1 MAILTE
7 SGRVGIAA
15 SVKQQTMYLAWG
27 TGEEDWGNTPPTDGM
42 LESTALMNEI
52 GRRVCKSVQF
62 CKADDEGEIITP
74 TGRFTASTEPT
85 NMLHINV
92 AFDFTDGEGYTIR
105 EFGIF
110 TGTVPAETVL
120 EGQEYLLPTDIT
132 DKGQLL
138 ALERVAP
145 IFRQAMTREIE
156 NFVITF

>member
-1 MAILTE
+1 MAILTA

-27 TGEEDWGNTPPTDGM
+27 TGSEDWGNTPPTDGM
-42 LESTALMNEI
+42 LESTALKNEI

-74 TGRFTASTEPT
+74 TGRFTASADPT

-92 AFDFTDGEGYTIR
+92 AFDFTDSEGYTIR

-110 TGTVPAETVL
+110 TGTVLNENLPV
-120 EGQEYLLPTDIT
+120 GQEYFLPTEIS

-145 IFRQAMTREIE
+145 IYRQAMTREIE
-156 NFVITF
+156 NFIITF

>member
-1 MAILTE
+1 MAILTA

-27 TGEEDWGNTPPTDGM
+27 TGDESWGDEPPTDGM
-42 LESTALMNEI
+42 LESTELVNEI
-52 GRRVCKSVQF
+52 GRRICKSVQF
-62 CKADDEGEIITP
+62 CKADENGEIITL
-74 TGRFTASTEPT
+74 TGRFTASEEPT
-85 NMLHINV
+85 NILHISV

-105 EFGIF
+105 EFGLF
-110 TGTVPAETVL
+110 TGTVPADTVL
-120 EGQEYLLPTDIT
+120 EGQEYLLPTDVT

-145 IFRQAMTREIE
+145 IHRQAMTREIE